1 MDITASNLS
10 KSYPRTGILRAGYR
24 LALSKSPGPAKA
36 VDGVTF
42 SSPAGTVTGLAGPNG
57 AGKSTLL
64 KLLAGLLTPDEGSLL
79 IGGLDAAADGP
90 RVRTIAALAEAKP
103 RSFYMRLSAK
113 ENLEFFGALY
123 GFSKEQTA
131 GRAGAFFGI
140 LDIARS
146 DHEKRF
152 DRLSAGAMQKF
163 SLVRALMRDPGI
175 LLLDES
181 AKDLDFKS
189 ASAFRGLVK
198 RLAAG
203 GTTVIYASHNLEEL
217 AGISD
222 KTLVLKNGKL
232 AAEIPGSELRKA
244 DARGR
249 ETLEN
254 MFTEILNHDV

>member
-1 MDITASNLS
+1 MVITASNLS
-10 KSYPRTGILRAGYR
+10 KSYPRASILRAEYWR
-24 LALSKSPGPAKA
+24 PQFKNSPPPKA

-42 SSPAGTVTGLAGPNG
+42 STQGGMVTGLAGPNG

-64 KLLAGLLTPDEGSLL
+64 KLLAGLLPPDEGSLK
-79 IGGLDAAADGP
+79 IGGLDSAADGP
-90 RVRTIAALAEAKP
+90 RIRAIAALAEAKP

-146 DHEKRF
+146 DYEKRF

-163 SLVRALMRDPGI
+163 SLVRTLMRDSEI

-189 ASAFRGLVK
+189 AAAFRGLVK

-203 GTTVIYASHNLEEL
+203 GRTVIYASHNLQEL

-232 AAEIPGSELRKA
+232 AAEIPGTELRKA
-244 DARGR
+244 DALGR
-249 ETLEN
+249 EALEK
-254 MFTEILNHDV
+254 MFTEILNHDA

>member
-1 MDITASNLS
+1 MVITASNIS
-10 KSYPRTGILRAGYR
+10 KSYPRAGILRAGFWH
-24 LALSKSPGPAKA
+24 PGPAEPRPEKA

-64 KLLAGLLTPDEGSLL
+64 KLLAGLLSPDDGSLK
-79 IGGLDAAADGP
+79 IGALDAGADSQSI
-90 RVRTIAALAEAKP
+90 RAVAALAEAKP
-103 RSFYMRLSAK
+103 RSFYMPLSAK

-123 GFSKEQTA
+123 GFSKEETA
-131 GRAGAFFGI
+131 GRAGAFFGA
-140 LDIARS
+140 LEIARS
-146 DHEKRF
+146 DYEKRF
-152 DRLSAGAMQKF
+152 DNLSAGAMQKF
-163 SLVRALMRDPGI
+163 SLVRALMRGPEV

-189 ASAFRGLVK
+189 ASELRRLVR

-203 GTTVIYASHNLEEL
+203 GVTVVYASHDLHEL

-232 AAEIPGSELRKA
+232 AAEIPGGELRKA
-244 DARGR
+244 EALGR
-249 ETLEN
+249 EALEN
-254 MFTEILNHDV
+254 MFTEILNHDA